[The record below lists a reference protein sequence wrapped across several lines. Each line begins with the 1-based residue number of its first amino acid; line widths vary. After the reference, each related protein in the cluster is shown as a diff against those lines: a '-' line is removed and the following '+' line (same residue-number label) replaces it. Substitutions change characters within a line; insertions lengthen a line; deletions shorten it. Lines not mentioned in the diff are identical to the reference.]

1 MARGRRL
8 KSYLDYENALG
19 DGIGVGYGQSYQPW
33 LRAQDVKS
41 RGNRSIVF
49 GLKTFRNHH
58 LLSSVESNFFYLA
71 EFNDSVIDIRE
82 QFPLFPLRLTQQIA
96 NHLHFQHPMVRG
108 VRGVPVEVLNV
119 MTTDFLL
126 TLRTPEGGLRYKAI
140 AVKHNESIP
149 EREAQ
154 KLEIERMF
162 WQLIDV
168 EF

>member
-71 EFNDSVIDIRE
+71 EFNDSVGNDSNLLIV
-82 QFPLFPLRLTQQIA
+82 FYVQIMPDDFVMQ
-96 NHLHFQHPMVRG
+96 LHRF
-108 VRGVPVEVLNV
+108 
-119 MTTDFLL
+119 
-126 TLRTPEGGLRYKAI
+126 
-140 AVKHNESIP
+140 
-149 EREAQ
+149 
-154 KLEIERMF
+154 
-162 WQLIDV
+162 
-168 EF
+168 

>member
-19 DGIGVGYGQSYQPW
+19 DGIGVGYGQLSAR

-96 NHLHFQHPMVRG
+96 NHLHFQHPMVR

-119 MTTDFLL
+119 MTTDF
-126 TLRTPEGGLRYKAI
+126 Y
-140 AVKHNESIP
+140 
-149 EREAQ
+149 
-154 KLEIERMF
+154 
-162 WQLIDV
+162 
-168 EF
+168 

>member
-71 EFNDSVIDIRE
+71 EFNDSVIDIRNNS
-82 QFPLFPLRLTQQIA
+82 PLSSPAYPTNSKSSTFSTSYGEGSKRSTCRSSECYD
-96 NHLHFQHPMVRG
+96 NR
-108 VRGVPVEVLNV
+108 
-119 MTTDFLL
+119 FLL

-140 AVKHNESIP
+140 AVKHNEHT
-149 EREAQ
+149 
-154 KLEIERMF
+154 
-162 WQLIDV
+162 
-168 EF
+168 